1 MGHVYAEI
9 ALSNYS
15 DEVDAQ
21 KGRIGENEVR
31 RTTVRSLVDSGSTL
45 LAITPKEQAQ
55 LCLAKQREEFF
66 GTADNRE
73 VACDVVGPVKVRFK
87 NRESICDA
95 VVIPD
100 TDEVLLGAIPMEEM
114 HLVIYPDEGRLD
126 VNPKRLMASFGLR
139 KLVGQR

>member
-9 ALSNYS
+9 ALSNYR
-15 DEVDAQ
+15 DEIAVEE
-21 KGRIGENEVR
+21 GRMRENEVR
-31 RTTVRSLVDSGSTL
+31 QLTVRSLVDSGSTL
-45 LAITPKEQAQ
+45 LAITPKEQAR

-73 VACDVVGPVKVRFK
+73 VACEVVGPVKVRFK

-114 HLVIYPDEGRLD
+114 NLVIYPDEGRLD
-126 VNPKRLMASFGLR
+126 VNPKRRVARIGLR
-139 KLVGQR
+139 